1 MSSTRDRALAA
12 AVHLVGGRGVRELTH
27 IRVDAQAGL
36 PKGSTSNHF
45 RTRAAL
51 VAGVIEWIAEQER
64 ADLVAAM
71 KPAGTVDEVIDAL
84 CAVLDDLTGLHAER
98 TRARYALF
106 FEMASE
112 PEIQAPLR
120 AQRVRFAEW
129 VRELLIGLDAPDP
142 DAASR
147 ALLAF
152 ASGLIVHRL
161 TVDDSLPVRPVV
173 AVAVRGCLLAPA
185 PTVR

>member
-12 AVHLVGGRGVRELTH
+12 AVHLVGSRGVRELTH
-27 IRVDAQAGL
+27 VRVDAEAAL
-36 PKGSTSNHF
+36 PKGSTSNYF

-51 VAGVIEWIAEQER
+51 VSGVIGWIAEQER
-64 ADLVAAM
+64 ADLAAAVR
-71 KPAGTVDEVIDAL
+71 PSQSVDDVIDAL

-106 FEMASE
+106 FEMTSE
-112 PEIQAPLR
+112 PDVQAPLR
-120 AQRVRFAEW
+120 AQRARFAEW
-129 VRELLIGLDAPDP
+129 IRELLLGLGAPNP
-142 DAASR
+142 DAATR

-161 TVDDSLPVRPVV
+161 TVDPSLPLRPVV
-173 AVAVRGCLLAPA
+173 AVAVKGCLQA
-185 PTVR
+185 